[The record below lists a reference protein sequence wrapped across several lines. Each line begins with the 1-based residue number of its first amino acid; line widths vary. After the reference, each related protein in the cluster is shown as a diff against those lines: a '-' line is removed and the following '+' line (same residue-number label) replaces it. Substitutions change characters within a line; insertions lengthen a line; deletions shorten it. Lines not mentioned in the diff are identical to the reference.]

1 MWYCGVY
8 PVSPGVVAPSMHARL
23 APTTVCSLF
32 TSYSLHAIELF
43 SYISLLLLLAKH
55 CCSSLAMWWV
65 LGCVSLYL
73 GPKKNQRSGMW
84 YCGVYPVSPGV
95 VALSMHASLAPTTVC
110 SLFTMYS
117 FLLS

>member
-1 MWYCGVY
+1 
-8 PVSPGVVAPSMHARL
+8 VVAPSMHASL

-32 TSYSLHAIELF
+32 TSYSLHATELF
-43 SYISLLLLLAKH
+43 YYISLLLLLAKH

-73 GPKKNQRSGMW
+73 GPKKTNGVHVVLWCIPYKPR
-84 YCGVYPVSPGV
+84 CGAP
-95 VALSMHASLAPTTVC
+95 SMHASLAPTTVC
-110 SLFTMYS
+110 SLFTIYS